1 MKRNITLH
9 TLGYALCGLLGLSS
23 CSDFL
28 DVKPQNVTI
37 EDDFWNEKSDVDQM
51 ITGLY
56 ASLEDAGCIKRMM
69 VWGEFRSDNVTA
81 GTAVEKDA
89 DLQKIFKEDINASN
103 GYTTWSPFY
112 YVINSANTIIE
123 RAPAVAENDPAF
135 SQSELKADIAEAS
148 ALRDLCYFYLIRT
161 FRDVPYSTQAFSDDN
176 QTMALPATKFD
187 DVLDSLITD
196 LEYQQKYAVS
206 TYPSA
211 TDAQAKYQ
219 TGRITQDA
227 IRAMLCDMYLWK
239 KDYANCIKYADL
251 VIQSKI
257 QRAKDNGDF
266 NEMTTD
272 QLNRVGGYP
281 LTLESYS
288 NISNAYY
295 GHAYST
301 IFGEGNSD
309 ESIFELTFMNA
320 DNMPSNAAVNDF
332 YVRNSGSVTR
342 GLAAPST
349 YVGGTEGQ
357 DNQVFGK
364 LDSRYLE
371 DINDRTYI
379 SKYGCKEVTLNYSD
393 VNNPKADYGDV
404 YADGKCKA
412 NWIIY
417 RLTDVMLM
425 KAEALAAQMSDAAEL
440 TDQDKTYLSQAF
452 SLVNAVNKRSICQA
466 TLKDTLV
473 YSDYQTKE
481 KIEDLVMKERQRE
494 LMFEGKRWYDLVCRA
509 RRDGNTQYLT
519 QQALLKYSSNTAA
532 ISAKM
537 AKMDYIYWPYNI
549 EELKVNTYLKQ
560 NPAFGSGVDDTYKST
575 K

>member
-295 GHAYST
+295 GHAYNT

-342 GLAAPST
+342 GFAAPST

>member
-28 DVKPQNVTI
+28 EVKPQNVTI

-56 ASLEDAGCIKRMM
+56 ASLQDASCVKRMM

-81 GTAVEKDA
+81 GSNIDKDA

-103 GYTTWSPFY
+103 GYTTWTPFY

-123 RAPAVAENDPAF
+123 KAPAVAENDPSF
-135 SQSELKADIAEAS
+135 SESELRADIAEAS

-161 FRDVPYSTQAFSDDN
+161 FRDVPYTTKAFADDN
-176 QTMALPATKFD
+176 QTMALPATSFD
-187 DVLDSLITD
+187 NVLDSLIND
-196 LEYQQKYAVS
+196 LEYQQQYAVS

-211 TDAQAKYQ
+211 TTSQALYQ

-251 VIQSKI
+251 VIQSKLK
-257 QRAKDNGDF
+257 RAKDDGDF
-266 NEMTTD
+266 SKMTTD

-281 LTLESYS
+281 LTLDSYS
-288 NISNAYY
+288 SMSNNYYGNAYT
-295 GHAYST
+295 T
-301 IFGEGNSD
+301 IFGEGNSN
-309 ESIFELTFMNA
+309 ESIFELTYMDA
-320 DNMPSNAAVNDF
+320 DNMPSNGAVNDY
-332 YVRNSGSVTR
+332 YVHTDGSVTR
-342 GLAAPST
+342 GFAAPST

-357 DNQVFGK
+357 DNQVFSKYDG
-364 LDSRYLE
+364 RYLE
-371 DINDRTYI
+371 MINNRTYI
-379 SKYGCKEVTLNYSD
+379 AKYGCKSVTIDYSD

-404 YADGKCKA
+404 YASGRCKG

-425 KAEALAAQMSDAAEL
+425 KAEALAAQMSGASEL
-440 TDQDKTYLSQAF
+440 TTQDQSYLTQAF
-452 SLVNAVNKRSICQA
+452 SLVNAVNKRSVCQT

-473 YSDYQTKE
+473 LADYQTKE

-509 RRDGNTQYLT
+509 RRDGNTQYLV
-519 QQALLKYSSNTAA
+519 QQALMKYSSNTAA

-537 AKMDYIYWPYNI
+537 AKMDYIYWPYNV
-549 EELKVNTYLKQ
+549 EELKVNTNLKQ
-560 NPAFGSGVDDTYKST
+560 NPAFGSGVDDKYQTT